1 MNGSTIY
8 EASKLESTFI
18 EILKLNPKT
27 FMLLLNV
34 SINIQ
39 IRTLMNSNDQLKEL
53 FDKLFKEKKNVS
65 SW

>member
-1 MNGSTIY
+1 MNDSTIY
-8 EASKLESTFI
+8 KASKLESTFI
-18 EILKLNPKT
+18 EICNPKN

-39 IRTLMNSNDQLKEL
+39 IRTLMNSNDHLKEL

-65 SW
+65 FW

>member
-1 MNGSTIY
+1 MNDSTIY
-8 EASKLESTFI
+8 KASKLESTFI
-18 EILKLNPKT
+18 EICNPKT

-39 IRTLMNSNDQLKEL
+39 IRTLMNSNDHLKEL

>member
-1 MNGSTIY
+1 MNDSTIY
-8 EASKLESTFI
+8 KASKLESTFI
-18 EILKLNPKT
+18 EIYNPKN

-39 IRTLMNSNDQLKEL
+39 IRTLMNSNDHLKEL

-65 SW
+65 SL